1 MVVFAKKQFDRDA
14 QWKRFARLNDTSV
27 AREIRLKRQMDYQ
40 AQYCAEQS
48 SQEKAERLKV
58 NVIYQTA
65 YRE

>member
-1 MVVFAKKQFDRDA
+1 MVVFAKKQFDSIA
-14 QWKRFARLNDTSV
+14 QRKKFARLNDTSV

-40 AQYCAEQS
+40 AQYYAEQS
-48 SQEKAERLKV
+48 SPEKAERLKV